1 MALHEPPAA
10 MRTLRLRK
18 LGITDYVT
26 TWDAMRAFSE
36 ARTADTEDELWLTEH
51 PPVFTQGRAGRAEHL
66 LFPGDIPV
74 VQSDRG
80 GQVTYHGPGQ
90 VVAYPLV
97 DLQRDGIGVR
107 AFVSALEIAMIEV
120 LAQYGVRAMARADAP
135 GVYLAD
141 GHGQPLRNGAKIG
154 SLGLRVRRGR
164 TMHGLAL
171 NVNVDLEPFSRIN
184 PCGLVGIQVARLRD
198 LVGEMPDVDRVG
210 REVARALAPQLGLR
224 LVEA

>member
-1 MALHEPPAA
+1 V
-10 MRTLRLRK
+10 RQLRLRH
-18 LGITDYVT
+18 LGVTDYVT

-36 ARTADTEDELWLTEH
+36 ARDGDTVDDLWLTSH
-51 PPVFTQGRAGRAEHL
+51 PPVFTQGRAGKAEHL

-107 AFVSALEIAMIEV
+107 AFVTALEQAMIAV
-120 LAQYGVRAMARADAP
+120 LAQHGIRAMARADAP

-141 GHGQPLRNGAKIG
+141 GHGEPLRDGAKIG

-171 NVNVDLEPFSRIN
+171 NVDLDLEPFSRIN
-184 PCGLVGIQVARLRD
+184 PCGLVGVRVARMRD
-198 LVGEMPDVDRVG
+198 LVQGPLDVDAVG
-210 REVARALAPQLGLR
+210 TEVAHALARELGLE
-224 LVEA
+224 LVLPADGV